1 MSGIDLL
8 VVGAGPAGLLAAIK
22 AADEGL
28 RVCIVES
35 MAKPA
40 RKLGIAG
47 KGRGNLTN
55 TAPLPEFLKHFNRQG
70 RFLKAAFAAFFS
82 QDLVDFFE
90 REGLKTVE
98 ERGGRVFVASGRA
111 TDAVRCLHHAVE
123 RRGIRLLTSSPVR
136 DLLVIDKS
144 CQGVTLIDGRK
155 LTAAR
160 TLLATGGMSYPLTGS
175 TGDGIRMAKNCGHT
189 IVTPLPS
196 LVALKPEKPLPDSLQ
211 GAVIKNLSAE
221 LRINGKKEAA
231 EFGEMA
237 FLDGYL
243 AGPIMISLSRAAVQ
257 ALHAEQQ
264 VEIILDLKPALD
276 HAKLDRRLLRE
287 IESNRGIDIAG
298 LVAKLLPAELRRY
311 CLDQTGLNGSRRADQ
326 MSAEQRKA
334 LRLWFKQQQYTIVG
348 HAAWEQ
354 AIVTAGG
361 IATNEVNP
369 NTLASKIVANLHFA
383 GEIIDIDADTGGY
396 NLQAAFSTGW
406 LAGQAIATAIKAG
419 NKNRSEDRIQP

>member
-8 VVGAGPAGLLAAIK
+8 VVGAGPAGLMAAIK

-28 RVCIVES
+28 RVCVVES
-35 MAKPA
+35 MPKPA

-55 TAPLPEFLKHFNRQG
+55 TAPLPEFLKHFNRHG
-70 RFLKAAFAAFFS
+70 RFLKASFAAFFNK
-82 QDLVDFFE
+82 DLVEFFE
-90 REGLKTVE
+90 KEGLKTVE

-111 TDAVRCLHHAVE
+111 TDAVRCLHHAIE
-123 RRGIRLLTSSPVR
+123 RRGIKLLTLSPVR
-136 DLLVIDKS
+136 DLIVVEKT
-144 CQGVTLIDGRK
+144 CKGLILADGRR
-155 LTAAR
+155 LNAVR

-175 TGDGIRMAKNCGHT
+175 TGDGFRMARDCGHT
-189 IVTPLPS
+189 VITPLPA
-196 LVALKPEKPLPDSLQ
+196 LVALKPEKPLPESLQ
-211 GAVIKNLSAE
+211 GAILKNVSAE

-243 AGPIMISLSRAAVQ
+243 AGPIIITLSRAAVQ
-257 ALHAEQQ
+257 ALHIGQK
-264 VEIILDLKPALD
+264 VEIVIDLKPALD
-276 HAKLDRRLLRE
+276 HATLDRRLLRE
-287 IESNRGIDIAG
+287 IENNRGIDISG
-298 LVAKLLPAELRRY
+298 LLAKLLPAEFRRY
-311 CLDQTGLNGSRRADQ
+311 CLEQTGLIGSKRADQTG
-326 MSAEQRKA
+326 AEQRKC
-334 LRLWFKQQQYTIVG
+334 LRLWLKEQHYQIIG
-348 HAAWEQ
+348 HAPWEQ

-369 NTLASKIVANLHFA
+369 NTLESKLIANLHFA

-406 LAGQAIATAIKAG
+406 LAGQAIATAVKS
-419 NKNRSEDRIQP
+419 NKTNRNNNGAEK